1 MQHIFF
7 FVSRSDAD
15 RSECGVWQ
23 QIQSGH
29 GRTWV
34 NEQEKYFF
42 YENDQPSRYTFDDDD
57 DDAEEGSYRAPIP
70 TPSPSIA
77 AVDAVNSLM
86 AEHVKVLIAEFS
98 DSLTLMTTCF
108 LMSSLSQHSRF
119 RLQASHFRSLA
130 QSRNRKLAAVHQA
143 IVLAST
149 SLRINWT
156 IDRANM
162 GSHIEETF
170 AMLMR
175 MSLPS

>member
-1 MQHIFF
+1 
-7 FVSRSDAD
+7 
-15 RSECGVWQ
+15 
-23 QIQSGH
+23 
-29 GRTWV
+29 
-34 NEQEKYFF
+34 
-42 YENDQPSRYTFDDDD
+42 
-57 DDAEEGSYRAPIP
+57 
-70 TPSPSIA
+70 
-77 AVDAVNSLM
+77 VDAVNSLM

-130 QSRNRKLAAVHQA
+130 QSRNRKLAAIHQA

>member
-1 MQHIFF
+1 MTTVANDTGAIEPGATAAMERGLPLGELNK
-7 FVSRSDAD
+7 RSA
-15 RSECGVWQ
+15 R
-23 QIQSGH
+23 H
-29 GRTWV
+29 GNR
-34 NEQEKYFF
+34 
-42 YENDQPSRYTFDDDD
+42 
-57 DDAEEGSYRAPIP
+57 I
-70 TPSPSIA
+70 
-77 AVDAVNSLM
+77 LM

-108 LMSSLSQHSRF
+108 VMSSLSQHSRF
-119 RLQASHFRSLA
+119 RLQESHFRS
-130 QSRNRKLAAVHQA
+130 RNRVFDSTNGKLAAIHHA
-143 IVLAST
+143 IGLAST